1 MKIIILLISSILTMT
16 ITHAE
21 ESPRARNFGEIMG
34 RLMYNSFKGV
44 TLGITDEA
52 AKDIQKITHEPIAE
66 IIVDGKKK
74 MYKNGRLFH
83 VEEVKK

>member
-52 AKDIQKITHEPIAE
+52 AKDIQKNPRTYCRNHRRWQKENVQKWQ
-66 IIVDGKKK
+66 IIPC
-74 MYKNGRLFH
+74 
-83 VEEVKK
+83 